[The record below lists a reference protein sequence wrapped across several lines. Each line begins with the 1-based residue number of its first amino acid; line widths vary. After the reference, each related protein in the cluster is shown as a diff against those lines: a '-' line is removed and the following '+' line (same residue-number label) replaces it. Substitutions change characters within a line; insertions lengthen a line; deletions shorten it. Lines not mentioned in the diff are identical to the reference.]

1 MVGVIFSILAGMAMS
16 IQGVFNTR
24 LSEKI
29 GLFESNLL
37 VQGGA
42 FLLSVLA
49 WVILGN
55 GSFGELR
62 QVNRLYLCGGV
73 LGMIITLTVMLGIK
87 GLSPSVSISVILI
100 AQLTVAVLID
110 IFGLFDSEKIAPAW
124 PQLVGALMMV
134 GGIIL
139 YKWKVK

>member
-16 IQGVFNTR
+16 VQGVFNTR

-42 FLLSVLA
+42 FLLSIMA
-49 WVILGN
+49 WLILGN

-73 LGMIITLTVMLGIK
+73 LGMILVPILCMIVISLNRVGFFEPTIQDFRMLGGRIVDAAR
-87 GLSPSVSISVILI
+87 LP
-100 AQLTVAVLID
+100 
-110 IFGLFDSEKIAPAW
+110 SEKDA
-124 PQLVGALMMV
+124 Q
-134 GGIIL
+134 
-139 YKWKVK
+139 

>member
-29 GLFESNLL
+29 
-37 VQGGA
+37 
-42 FLLSVLA
+42 
-49 WVILGN
+49 
-55 GSFGELR
+55 
-62 QVNRLYLCGGV
+62 
-73 LGMIITLTVMLGIK
+73 
-87 GLSPSVSISVILI
+87 
-100 AQLTVAVLID
+100 
-110 IFGLFDSEKIAPAW
+110 APAW

-139 YKWKVK
+139 YKWKVR